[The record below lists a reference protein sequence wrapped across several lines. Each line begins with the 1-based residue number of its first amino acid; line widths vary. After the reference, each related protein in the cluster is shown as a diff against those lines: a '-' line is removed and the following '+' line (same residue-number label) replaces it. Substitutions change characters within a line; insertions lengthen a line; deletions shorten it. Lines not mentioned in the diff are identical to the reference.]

1 MKKNWID
8 FKELRARLVFADVLR
23 HYGVEVK
30 AKGEQHHGFCPL
42 PNHGGKKNSASFS
55 ANLTR
60 GIFNCFGCGAKGN
73 ALDFAVLMEKLN
85 PENGESLRIVAL
97 KLQERFAGPR
107 VDEKPPVAVASATP
121 SVVNAPLD
129 FTLKGLDAEHP
140 YLSKRGFTPE
150 TIAAFGLGYC
160 GRGLLKGRVAIPLH
174 DEQGQLLGYAGRL
187 VDDAAVTPD
196 NPKYLLPPKRE
207 RDGILHEFKKS
218 LFLYNGFRLKGPLD
232 DLIVVEGFP
241 SVWWLTQSGFPRVV
255 ALMGA
260 DCSEKQ
266 GELIVS
272 LVKPAS
278 RVWLLPDGNEAGERC
293 AQSAF
298 AHIAQHRFVRWL
310 KLTENQQPTDF
321 SREELAR
328 LLAV

>member
-1 MKKNWID
+1 MKNWID

-30 AKGEQHHGFCPL
+30 ANGEQHHGFCPL
-42 PNHGGKKNSASFS
+42 PNHGGQKRSASFS
-55 ANLTR
+55 ANLTK
-60 GIFNCFGCGAKGN
+60 GIFHCFGCGAKGN

-97 KLQERFAGPR
+97 KLQERFGGPLA
-107 VDEKPPVAVASATP
+107 ESKPLPAAPSAKA

-129 FTLKGLDAEHP
+129 FELKGLDAEHP
-140 YLSKRGFTPE
+140 YLSKRGFAPE

-160 GRGLLKGRVAIPLH
+160 GRGMLKGRVAIPLH
-174 DEQGQLLGYAGRL
+174 DEQGRLLGYAGRL

-196 NPKYLLPPKRE
+196 NPKYLLPSKRE
-207 RDGILHEFKKS
+207 RDGTLHEFKKS

-241 SVWWLTQSGFPRVV
+241 SAWWLTQLGFPRVV

-260 DCSEKQ
+260 DCSARQ

-272 LVKPAS
+272 LVKPAG
-278 RVWLLPDGNEAGERC
+278 RVWLLPDGNDAGVRC
-293 AQSAF
+293 AQCAF
-298 AHIAQHRFVRWL
+298 THVAPHRFVRCV
-310 KLTENQQPTDF
+310 KLAENQQPTDF
-321 SREELAR
+321 QRGDLAR
-328 LLAV
+328 LLTI